1 MPKITTLNTVVSIS
15 SATTFVVIDNGLTRR
30 YAYGDLKTK
39 LNVSSGGGFATTS
52 TLVNGTSTVS
62 LGSDGLLT
70 FPGNFIIGTLWPNN
84 PAPSGDKESVIWAKN
99 DTEYLGMWWGGAQTY
114 PAVNYGPVAGIMI
127 GPGDVTGSTVDDF
140 SATGPAPTGTN
151 ITLAINSATS
161 IHQWIFDRNGGLT
174 FPDNTKQTTAYT
186 GGAGGTSNSFGTI
199 AVSGQSNV
207 VADSATDTLTLI
219 AGTNVTITTNA
230 TTDSITINASGGGG
244 FATTS
249 TLVNGTSTVTLSST
263 GTLTL
268 PVSGDI
274 VRNGV
279 SVLGGG
285 GTTLPSQSGNS
296 GKYLTT
302 NGSSLS
308 WATVA
313 GGGFSRSVS
322 TGTTT
327 GIPNGSTN
335 NITITG
341 FKSYSLLSVQT
352 SAAAWVRLYTT
363 SAARSS
369 DSSRSQ
375 GTDPTPGAGVIA
387 EIITT
392 GTQIQLI
399 TPGVIGFNND
409 DPPATTIY
417 AAVANLSGGYGT
429 ISVTLKLLQLE
440 A

>member
-1 MPKITTLNTVVSIS
+1 
-15 SATTFVVIDNGLTRR
+15 
-30 YAYGDLKTK
+30 
-39 LNVSSGGGFATTS
+39 
-52 TLVNGTSTVS
+52 
-62 LGSDGLLT
+62 
-70 FPGNFIIGTLWPNN
+70 
-84 PAPSGDKESVIWAKN
+84 
-99 DTEYLGMWWGGAQTY
+99 
-114 PAVNYGPVAGIMI
+114 
-127 GPGDVTGSTVDDF
+127 
-140 SATGPAPTGTN
+140 
-151 ITLAINSATS
+151 
-161 IHQWIFDRNGGLT
+161 
-174 FPDNTKQTTAYT
+174 
-186 GGAGGTSNSFGTI
+186 
-199 AVSGQSNV
+199 
-207 VADSATDTLTLI
+207 
-219 AGTNVTITTNA
+219 
-230 TTDSITINASGGGG
+230 
-244 FATTS
+244 
-249 TLVNGTSTVTLSST
+249 LVNGTSTVTLSST

-417 AAVANLSGGYGT
+417 AAVANLSGGFGT

>member
-39 LNVSSGGGFATTS
+39 LNVGGGGFATTS

-62 LGSDGLLT
+62 LSSTGTVTL
-70 FPGNFIIGTLWPNN
+70 PGNF
-84 PAPSGDKESVIWAKN
+84 
-99 DTEYLGMWWGGAQTY
+99 
-114 PAVNYGPVAGIMI
+114 
-127 GPGDVTGSTVDDF
+127 
-140 SATGPAPTGTN
+140 
-151 ITLAINSATS
+151 
-161 IHQWIFDRNGGLT
+161 IFDRNGGLT

-186 GGAGGTSNSFGTI
+186 GGTGGTSNSFGTI
-199 AVSGQSNV
+199 AVSGQGNV

-219 AGTNVTITTNA
+219 AGTNVTITTNT

-244 FATTS
+244 LATTS

-285 GTTLPSQSGNS
+285 TTLPSQSGNI

-302 NGSSLS
+302 NGSALS

-313 GGGFSRSVS
+313 SGGFTRSVS
-322 TGTTT
+322 TGTTI
-327 GIPNGSTN
+327 GIPDGSTN

-369 DSSRSQ
+369 DSSRSR

>member
-15 SATTFVVIDNGLTRR
+15 TATTFVVVDNGLTRR

-39 LNVSSGGGFATTS
+39 LGIGGGFATTSTLVNGTSTVNLSSTGTLTLPGNFIFKRNGGLTFPDNTVQTTAYTGGTGGTSNSFGTIAVLGQDNVVADSATDTLTLIAGTNVTIITSATNDSITINASGSSGFATTSTLVNGTSTVSLGSTGILTLPVFGDIVRNGVSVLGGGGFATTS

-62 LGSDGLLT
+62 LGSTGILT
-70 FPGNFIIGTLWPNN
+70 LPVF
-84 PAPSGDKESVIWAKN
+84 GDIV
-99 DTEYLGMWWGGAQTY
+99 
-114 PAVNYGPVAGIMI
+114 
-127 GPGDVTGSTVDDF
+127 
-140 SATGPAPTGTN
+140 
-151 ITLAINSATS
+151 
-161 IHQWIFDRNGGLT
+161 RNGVSVL
-174 FPDNTKQTTAYT
+174 
-186 GGAGGTSNSFGTI
+186 GGS
-199 AVSGQSNV
+199 
-207 VADSATDTLTLI
+207 
-219 AGTNVTITTNA
+219 
-230 TTDSITINASGGGG
+230 G

-268 PVSGDI
+268 PVFGDI

-285 GTTLPSQSGNS
+285 VTLPSQTGNS

-302 NGSSLS
+302 NGSALS

-313 GGGFSRSVS
+313 GGGFSRNVS

-327 GIPNGSTN
+327 SISN
-335 NITITG
+335 NTTATIAITG

-352 SAAAWVRLYTT
+352 SAASWVRLYTT

-369 DSSRSQ
+369 DSSRVQ
-375 GTDPTPGAGVIA
+375 TTDPIPGSGVIA
-387 EIITT
+387 EVITSGNQT
-392 GTQIQLI
+392 VLI
-399 TPGVIGFNND
+399 TPGVFGFNND
-409 DPPATTIY
+409 DTPATTIY
-417 AAVANLSGGYGT
+417 AAVTNLSGSPAA

>member
-1 MPKITTLNTVVSIS
+1 MPKITELSTILNIK
-15 SATTFVVIDNGLTRR
+15 N
-30 YAYGDLKTK
+30 
-39 LNVSSGGGFATTS
+39 TTS
-52 TLVNGTSTVS
+52 
-62 LGSDGLLT
+62 
-70 FPGNFIIGTLWPNN
+70 F
-84 PAPSGDKESVIWAKN
+84 
-99 DTEYLGMWWGGAQTY
+99 
-114 PAVNYGPVAGIMI
+114 
-127 GPGDVTGSTVDDF
+127 
-140 SATGPAPTGTN
+140 
-151 ITLAINSATS
+151 
-161 IHQWIFDRNGGLT
+161 
-174 FPDNTKQTTAYT
+174 
-186 GGAGGTSNSFGTI
+186 
-199 AVSGQSNV
+199 V
-207 VADSATDTLTLI
+207 VADSGYVRRLNYSVLATNIINTATTVITNLFTVTTLTATGESSLEYSS
-219 AGTNVTITTNA
+219 ATKVFTFKPPLPSLITTA
-230 TTDSITINASGGGG
+230 TNLVLGGVKAGGANISIANDGVISSSISIATSSTLGGIKIGTGLSINSSTGVVTVSAISSG

-417 AAVANLSGGYGT
+417 AAVANLSGGFGT